1 MLTSINWTMVGV
13 LWAVLMTVGQGVVT
27 VVLFLLKKQAQ
38 DFQGQAATTAAIKAV
53 EDMLQEKIED
63 SGRQLRAEIASS
75 VGSVN
80 EELHKLETGDRQLER
95 RVIVLE
101 QALAHA
107 PKARDLD
114 NLRQEITHLSSTV
127 ARFEGRQEETNR
139 VLRLIHEF
147 MMERPT

>member
-1 MLTSINWTMVGV
+1 MLESIDWKMVGV
-13 LWAVLMTVGQGVVT
+13 LWAILMTVAQT
-27 VVLFLLKKQAQ
+27 VVAVVLLLLKRQAQ
-38 DFQGQAATTAAIKAV
+38 DFQAQAATTKAINAV
-53 EDMLQEKIED
+53 ETALEDKIAE
-63 SGRQLRAEIASS
+63 SGRTLRQEITHSAQ
-75 VGSVN
+75 GTN
-80 EELHKLETGDRQLER
+80 DELQKLETGDRQLER

-127 ARFEGRQEETNR
+127 ARFEGRQDENNR

-147 MMERPT
+147 LMEKSR